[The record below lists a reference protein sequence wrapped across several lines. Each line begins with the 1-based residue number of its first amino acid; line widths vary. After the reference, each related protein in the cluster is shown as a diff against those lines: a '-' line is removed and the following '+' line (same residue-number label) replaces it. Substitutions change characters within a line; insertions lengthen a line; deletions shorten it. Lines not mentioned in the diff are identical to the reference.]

1 MKSYVIAG
9 LNSVEQGKP
18 IPLRV
23 KQRSVIVL
31 LTRPSR
37 VSLPAKAG
45 SPSRINRKLSPC
57 REATSDEHSMENLQV
72 TFGEKPG
79 DRATA
84 RGHDPVGD
92 PRWSSDRDRSLTMPT
107 PVAPSWHTA
116 IDPKFGQNLWSVQM
130 AWSSALARESHS
142 RQDASHIS
150 EAGDH
155 ARHRIVG

>member
-79 DRATA
+79 IGRLPAATT
-84 RGHDPVGD
+84 
-92 PRWSSDRDRSLTMPT
+92 RWAIRDGRP
-107 PVAPSWHTA
+107 TA
-116 IDPKFGQNLWSVQM
+116 ID
-130 AWSSALARESHS
+130 R
-142 RQDASHIS
+142 
-150 EAGDH
+150 
-155 ARHRIVG
+155 

>member
-9 LNSVEQGKP
+9 LNSGEQGKP

-23 KQRSVIVL
+23 KQGSVIVL

-72 TFGEKPG
+72 TFG
-79 DRATA
+79 
-84 RGHDPVGD
+84 
-92 PRWSSDRDRSLTMPT
+92 
-107 PVAPSWHTA
+107 HTA
-116 IDPKFGQNLWSVQM
+116 IDRNVGQNLWSVRVLGLQPL
-130 AWSSALARESHS
+130 LANPMP
-142 RQDASHIS
+142 ASTP
-150 EAGDH
+150 
-155 ARHRIVG
+155 RI